1 MGRYSEKILELRK
14 LGKTYKEI
22 SSELNCAVSTVSYH
36 CKINKLDCE
45 PNRLTDED
53 KIELQ
58 ELYDKI
64 GSLKKVAKLKG
75 RSFETVQKYVKQKER
90 TRKMSNSEAV
100 IDWRRRKKIELVE
113 YKGGKCEKC
122 GYDKCNSALEFH
134 HLDPTK
140 KDFSPSANMNMAW
153 NKIQNEIDKCILV
166 CANCHREIHEKLNW
180 QVSTQS
186 DTLE

>member
-75 RSFETVQKYVKQKER
+75 RSFETVQ
-90 TRKMSNSEAV
+90 
-100 IDWRRRKKIELVE
+100 
-113 YKGGKCEKC
+113 
-122 GYDKCNSALEFH
+122 
-134 HLDPTK
+134 
-140 KDFSPSANMNMAW
+140 
-153 NKIQNEIDKCILV
+153 
-166 CANCHREIHEKLNW
+166 
-180 QVSTQS
+180 
-186 DTLE
+186 

>member
-113 YKGGKCEKC
+113 YKGGKCEVC
-122 GYDKCNSALEFH
+122 GYNKSVNALQFH
-134 HLDPTK
+134 HKNPND
-140 KDFSPSANMNMAW
+140 KDFTVSGKSLSFE
-153 NKIQNEIDKCILV
+153 KLKKEVDKCILV
-166 CANCHREIHEKLNW
+166 CANCHAEIHEEL
-180 QVSTQS
+180 TQ
-186 DTLE
+186 L